1 VFGSRNSLKDVRKS
15 QKIKREMRKWLRE
28 QSKDF
33 YAAGFD
39 KCISVG
45 GGYVE
50 K

>member
-1 VFGSRNSLKDVRKS
+1 MLLVST
-15 QKIKREMRKWLRE
+15 E

-39 KCISVG
+39 MVKRWDKYINVG
-45 GGYVE
+45 GRYDE